1 MESENKM
8 NIQLLKEND
17 KLKSRIQI
25 LEKSKTEQNEIEE
38 TFKKSERCFRTYFE
52 QGLIGMAIISPEKGF
67 IETNNTFCKMLGYS
81 VKELANMTWFELT
94 YPEDLDIDLIKFNQ
108 LIAGEINNYSLE
120 KRFIH
125 KDNRIIYTAIS
136 INAMYKSDDS
146 TVNYLLATIEDI
158 TKRKHAEKKIKSLSN
173 IVEQSTEAIAQTD
186 LDGNL
191 IFINNAWCKM
201 HGYSSYKSLIG
212 KNLKIFNN
220 KEQLEND
227 VIPFND
233 KVMKYGTY
241 SGEIG
246 HITKEGKPF
255 PTLMTTTII
264 KDKDG
269 NPHSIVGIA
278 KDITKRK
285 QEEIKLKESEAHYRM
300 LFESASDAIFLMS
313 SNKFTDCNLKTLEM
327 FGCKRN
333 EIIGHSPGEF
343 SPPYQLDGRKSNE
356 KAMEKINAALNGN
369 PQFFEWQ
376 HKKLNGEVFNAEVS
390 LNLIELSIGSHIQAI
405 VRDITK
411 RKMAEKA
418 LKESEEK
425 LRMMIDNSP
434 IGFTA
439 TNLNGIFIDVNPSV
453 CKMIGYSHKEMINKH
468 YDYFSHPDDIDINR
482 NLYQKLVDG
491 KIPYFD
497 LEKRCI
503 HKNGKIVHVLIRS
516 QLIRDDKE
524 EKPLFEFT
532 IIENITERKNAEQ
545 IQKLFYNISNAM
557 NITDNIQHLFRKIKK
572 YLSDVIDTTNF
583 YIALYD
589 EKTNTLSLPFNV
601 DEKDNYETFPAGKT
615 ITKYLIDIGKPLLAT
630 KEVITELTKKN
641 LIETIGAT
649 SEIWLGVPLRI
660 ENKVIGVLAVQSYD
674 DPNLYTEDDVEIL
687 TFASKEI
694 ALAIKHKLAADQ
706 IKRNLEEKE
715 ILLRE
720 LYHRTK
726 NNMQII
732 ISMLRIQSA
741 SLENRTHT
749 KSKDIDF
756 MFDSL
761 DKVINKIKS
770 MSLVHQKLYQ
780 SQDLSHINLKEYIN
794 DLVRLLMV
802 SYRVQLDT
810 ISLKLELDDLFVL
823 IDLAIP
829 LGLVLNELISNVFI
843 HAFSYN
849 GNDTICIQLYKD
861 DDNTINILISDN
873 GAGIPNEIDL
883 ENVNSMG
890 LRTVFDLVNY
900 QLKGEVTYKTENG
913 LRWHIRLKDNI
924 YSKRV

>member
-1 MESENKM
+1 MESENRI
-8 NIQLLKEND
+8 NEQLLKEND
-17 KLKSRIQI
+17 KLKSKIKI
-25 LEKSKTEQNEIEE
+25 LE
-38 TFKKSERCFRTYFE
+38 
-52 QGLIGMAIISPEKGF
+52 
-67 IETNNTFCKMLGYS
+67 
-81 VKELANMTWFELT
+81 
-94 YPEDLDIDLIKFNQ
+94 
-108 LIAGEINNYSLE
+108 
-120 KRFIH
+120 
-125 KDNRIIYTAIS
+125 
-136 INAMYKSDDS
+136 
-146 TVNYLLATIEDI
+146 
-158 TKRKHAEKKIKSLSN
+158 
-173 IVEQSTEAIAQTD
+173 
-186 LDGNL
+186 
-191 IFINNAWCKM
+191 
-201 HGYSSYKSLIG
+201 
-212 KNLKIFNN
+212 
-220 KEQLEND
+220 
-227 VIPFND
+227 
-233 KVMKYGTY
+233 
-241 SGEIG
+241 
-246 HITKEGKPF
+246 
-255 PTLMTTTII
+255 
-264 KDKDG
+264 
-269 NPHSIVGIA
+269 
-278 KDITKRK
+278 
-285 QEEIKLKESEAHYRM
+285 KLKESEADYRM
-300 LFESASDAIFLMS
+300 LFESASDAIFLIS
-313 SNKFTDCNLKTLEM
+313 SDKFTDCNLKTLEM
-327 FGCKRN
+327 FGCTRD

-343 SPPYQLDGRKSNE
+343 SPSYQLDGRQSNE
-356 KAMEKINAALNGN
+356 KSLEKINAALNGN

-376 HKKLNGEVFNAEVS
+376 HKKINGEVFNTEIS
-390 LNLIELSIGSHIQAI
+390 LNLIELSNGSHIQAI

-418 LKESEEK
+418 LKESEDK

-434 IGFTA
+434 IGFTI
-439 TNLNGIFIDVNPSV
+439 TNLNGVYIDVNPSV
-453 CKMIGYSHKEMINKH
+453 CEMIGYSRKEMINKH
-468 YDYFSHPDDIDINR
+468 YNYFSHPDDIDINK
-482 NLYQKLVDG
+482 NLHQKLVDG
-491 KIPYFD
+491 KIPYYD
-497 LEKRCI
+497 LEKKCI
-503 HKNGKIVHVLIRS
+503 HKNGKIVYVSIRT
-516 QLIRDDKE
+516 QLVRDDKE

-532 IIENITERKNAEQ
+532 IIENITERKKAEQ
-545 IQKLFYNISNAM
+545 IQKLFYHISNAI
-557 NITDNIQHLFRKIKK
+557 NITDNMQDFYHKIKN

-583 YIALYD
+583 YITLYD
-589 EKTNTLSLPFNV
+589 EKTDTLSLPFNV

-630 KEVITELTKKN
+630 KKIIIELTKKN
-641 LIETIGAT
+641 LIETIGAA
-649 SEIWLGVPLRI
+649 SEIWLGVPLKI
-660 ENKVIGVLAVQSYD
+660 ENKVIGVIAVQSYD

-694 ALAIKHKLAADQ
+694 ALAIKNKLAADQ
-706 IKRNLEEKE
+706 IKKNLEEKD

-749 KSKDIDF
+749 ESKDIDF

-829 LGLVLNELISNVFI
+829 LGLVLNELISNVFM

-849 GNDTICIQLYKD
+849 GNDKICIQLYKD

-890 LRTVFDLVNY
+890 LRTVFDLINY
-900 QLKGEVTYKTENG
+900 QLKGEVTYKIENG
-913 LRWHIRLKDNI
+913 LKWHIRLKDNL

>member
-1 MESENKM
+1 MESENRM

-108 LIAGEINNYSLE
+108 LLAGEINNYSLE

-125 KDNRIIYTAIS
+125 KNNRIIYTAIS
-136 INAMYKSDDS
+136 INAMYKSDDN
-146 TVNYLLATIEDI
+146 TVNYLLATIENI

-173 IVEQSTEAIAQTD
+173 IVEQSTEVIAQTD

-201 HGYSSYKSLIG
+201 HEYSSYKSLIG
-212 KNLKIFNN
+212 KNLTIFHN

-241 SGEIG
+241 SGEVG
-246 HITKEGKPF
+246 HITKDGKPF

-327 FGCKRN
+327 FGCKRD

-343 SPPYQLDGRKSNE
+343 PPPYQLDGRKSNE

-411 RKMAEKA
+411 RKIAEKA

-453 CKMIGYSHKEMINKH
+453 CEMIGYSHKEIINKH
-468 YDYFSHPDDIDINR
+468 YDYFSHPDDVDINR

-491 KIPYFD
+491 KISYFD
-497 LEKRCI
+497 LEKRYI
-503 HKNGKIVHVLIRS
+503 HKSGKIVHVLIRS

-532 IIENITERKNAEQ
+532 IIENITKRKKAEA
-545 IQKLFYNISNAM
+545 ILQK
-557 NITDNIQHLFRKIKK
+557 H
-572 YLSDVIDTTNF
+572 
-583 YIALYD
+583 
-589 EKTNTLSLPFNV
+589 TLQR
-601 DEKDNYETFPAGKT
+601 ETLQT
-615 ITKYLIDIGKPLLAT
+615 ITAALSTSL
-630 KEVITELTKKN
+630 ELN
-641 LIETIGAT
+641 
-649 SEIWLGVPLRI
+649 
-660 ENKVIGVLAVQSYD
+660 NVLQI
-674 DPNLYTEDDVEIL
+674 IL
-687 TFASKEI
+687 DQI
-694 ALAIKHKLAADQ
+694 ALAIPYD
-706 IKRNLEEKE
+706 
-715 ILLRE
+715 
-720 LYHRTK
+720 
-726 NNMQII
+726 
-732 ISMLRIQSA
+732 SA
-741 SLENRTHT
+741 SIFLTENE
-749 KSKDIDF
+749 K
-756 MFDSL
+756 L
-761 DKVINKIKS
+761 KIAIVKG
-770 MSLVHQKLYQ
+770 L
-780 SQDLSHINLKEYIN
+780 SQDLVGKFFPMDEPFFKEIQLTKKTVVISDTWKEPRFKDWSRTNNIRSWMCVPLIVRDMMIGYLTLDNLLPDAYKPEQIEFI
-794 DLVRLLMV
+794 
-802 SYRVQLDT
+802 Q
-810 ISLKLELDDLFVL
+810 LFVAQAAQAL
-823 IDLAIP
+823 NNARMYESVIKKTIELENFNKITVGRE
-829 LGLVLNELISNVFI
+829 LKMIKLKKEINELLEKSGIE
-843 HAFSYN
+843 AK
-849 GNDTICIQLYKD
+849 YK
-861 DDNTINILISDN
+861 IV
-873 GAGIPNEIDL
+873 E
-883 ENVNSMG
+883 
-890 LRTVFDLVNY
+890 
-900 QLKGEVTYKTENG
+900 
-913 LRWHIRLKDNI
+913 
-924 YSKRV
+924 